1 MNIHLGGFTLFAIL
15 AAAAGT
21 APGFAQIVEPIVV
34 TTDKQSY
41 GAGETIIISG
51 EVRDLLSGVP
61 VTVKVLAPNG
71 NLVTVQQ
78 IDVGSDKKYMTEVT
92 AGGQM
97 KFAGTYTIEV
107 QYGTQARTSETT
119 FEFTAGEVMM
129 PKEPSGPTAMVENTD
144 FSVGYSMAGG
154 TLMGIT
160 ADVEAM
166 SLIISIDATD
176 DGEVTLTLPRALID
190 SKINGADDDFF
201 VLVDGEEVDFDE
213 AATSTDRTLTI
224 QFSAGSEEIE
234 IIGTSIVPEFGTI
247 AAVILAVAIVSII
260 ALSAR
265 TRLRITPT
273 VR

>member
-1 MNIHLGGFTLFAIL
+1 MNIHLGGLTLFAIL
-15 AAAAGT
+15 AAGAGT
-21 APGFAQIVEPIVV
+21 APGFAQIVESIVV

-71 NLVTVQQ
+71 NIVTVQQ
-78 IDVGSDKKYMTEVT
+78 IDVGSDKKYMTEVK

-107 QYGTQARTSETT
+107 QYGTQVRTAETT
-119 FEFTAGEVMM
+119 FEFTEGEVMM
-129 PKEPSGPTAMVENTD
+129 PKPSGPTASVENTD
-144 FSVGYSMAGG
+144 FSVGYSITGG
-154 TLMGIT
+154 KLMGIT

-176 DGEVTLTLPRALID
+176 DGELTITLPRALID

-224 QFSAGSEEIE
+224 QFFAGSEEIE
-234 IIGTSIVPEFGTI
+234 IIGTFIVPEFGTI

-265 TRLRITPT
+265 SRLRISPT